1 MDLSQYSEDQLAQLK
16 HQIESEL
23 EGRVEQKRKLAID
36 SILAAANDADISRE
50 DIIKALTGRS
60 KGATGRKAPIK
71 FRDPANADNT
81 WSGRGRKPLWVV
93 AYLDQGHSM
102 ESLAV

>member
-1 MDLSQYSEDQLAQLK
+1 MDLSQYNDDQLAQLK

-23 EGRVEQKRKLAID
+23 ENRAELKRKHVID
-36 SILAAANDADISRE
+36 SILAAASEADISRD
-50 DIIKALTGRS
+50 DIIKALGGRG
-60 KGATGRKAPIK
+60 KGSTGRKAPVK
-71 FRDPANADNT
+71 YRDPSDVNNT

-93 AYLDQGHSM
+93 AYLEQGGSL